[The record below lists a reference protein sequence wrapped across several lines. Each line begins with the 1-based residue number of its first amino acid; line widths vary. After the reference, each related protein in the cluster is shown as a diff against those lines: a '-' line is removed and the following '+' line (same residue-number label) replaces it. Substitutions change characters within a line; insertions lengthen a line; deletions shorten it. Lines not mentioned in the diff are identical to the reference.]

1 MLSSAPRGNVKAP
14 DQIPPPRRRRF
25 SKRARASPG
34 PLGTARS
41 FPIRIGERFD
51 PEQVRGYYTDFRF
64 KARIPT
70 WPPRGVRKGPPRLY
84 VALIQ
89 WGLGCYERYLAG
101 EGEAWL
107 DVAVAACDY
116 LVEHQE
122 GEGPRAGGWVHRRPY
137 GHTYDLQ
144 PPWVSAIAQGEG
156 ASLLVRVHAETGEE
170 RYAEAASR
178 ALRPMTVPSHEGGV
192 RAALGDGFFLEEYP
206 TTPPSLVL
214 NGGIFA
220 LWGLH
225 DVRLALG
232 DARARDLFDEGVE
245 TLAANI
251 RRFDTGY
258 WSRYD
263 LFPHPVLN
271 VASSAYHRLHIVQ
284 LRATTAIHPS
294 AELERAAA
302 RFESYAAS
310 RVRFAR
316 AFARKAIF
324 RMAVPRNRRVAGLM
338 PWRHRSD
345 P

>member
-1 MLSSAPRGNVKAP
+1 MLSSPPRGNVKAP

-34 PLGTARS
+34 VLGTARS

-51 PEQVRGYYTDFRF
+51 REQVRGYYTDFRF
-64 KARIPT
+64 KARIPA
-70 WPPRGVRKGPPRLY
+70 WPPLGVRKGPPRLY

-122 GEGPRAGGWVHRRPY
+122 SAGPQVGGWVHRRPY
-137 GHTYDLQ
+137 RHSYDLR
-144 PPWVSAIAQGEG
+144 PPWLSAIAQGEG
-156 ASLLVRVHAETGEE
+156 ASLLVRVHSETGEE
-170 RYAEAASR
+170 RYAEAALR
-178 ALRPMTVPSHEGGV
+178 ALDPMAVSSSAGGV
-192 RAALGDGFFLEEYP
+192 RTPLGAGFFLEEYP
-206 TTPPSLVL
+206 TAPPSMVL

-225 DVRLALG
+225 DVGLALG
-232 DARARDLFDEGVE
+232 DARARNMFEEGAE

-251 RRFDTGY
+251 ERFDTGY

-263 LFPHPVLN
+263 LFPHPLVN
-271 VASSAYHRLHIVQ
+271 VASSAYHQLHIVQ
-284 LRATTAIHPS
+284 LRATAAIHPS
-294 AELERAAA
+294 RDLELAAA
-302 RFESYAAS
+302 RFERYAAS
-310 RVRFAR
+310 RLRFAHS
-316 AFARKAIF
+316 FARKALF
-324 RMAVPRNRRVAGLM
+324 RLAVPRNRRLASRM
-338 PWRHRSD
+338 PWRHRSRR
-345 P
+345 